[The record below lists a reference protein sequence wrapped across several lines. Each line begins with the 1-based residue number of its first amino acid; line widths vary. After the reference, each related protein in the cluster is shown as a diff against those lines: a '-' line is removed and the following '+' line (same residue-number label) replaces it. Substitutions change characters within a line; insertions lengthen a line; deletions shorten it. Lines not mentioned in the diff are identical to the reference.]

1 MISPETLRRFPLFG
15 RLEPEM
21 IKAIAMLGEE
31 VSYSEGDWLFREG
44 TPAGSLFLVLD
55 GSIELAVSLNGA
67 SGPQA
72 RLNTRTPGEII
83 GWSALV
89 PPHTYTLSGRAKT
102 DTRLVQLDGP
112 RLRELMDSDPAAGYW
127 LMHNVAGVVGD
138 RLVRLRN
145 QFVSMT
151 SS

>member
-1 MISPETLRRFPLFG
+1 MISPEILRRFPLFG

-21 IKAIAMLGEE
+21 IKAVAMLGDE
-31 VSYSEGDWLFREG
+31 VSYSAGDWLFREG

-55 GSIELAVSLNGA
+55 GSIELIVDLNGA
-67 SGPQA
+67 SEQQA
-72 RLNTRTPGEII
+72 RLNTRTLGEII

-102 DTRLVQLDGP
+102 DARLARFDGP
-112 RLRELMDSDPAAGYW
+112 ELRELMDSDPAAAYW
-127 LMHNVAGVVGD
+127 LMHNVASVVGE

-151 SS
+151 SP